1 VDIVIAAVVG
11 YLLGSI
17 PFGLLATRYFS
28 GADVRN
34 FGSGKTGFTNSL
46 RVLGLKRSIPV
57 FTGDFLK
64 GVAAA
69 LLPLL
74 WTDDPW
80 ARAIGG
86 LAAVAGH
93 VWPLFAG
100 FRGGRGVL
108 TGAGVLLTLSPLAV
122 LAVLPIAALV
132 LYRTR
137 YMSLMSITTA
147 ALAAISFAIFAA
159 LDLHPWP
166 YAVVATI
173 GGALIIVLHQDNIAR
188 LRAGTE
194 RRVGERASV
203 PPSSSTGTGTPSPST
218 GRGQGEGFP

>member
-1 VDIVIAAVVG
+1 VDIVIAALMG

-17 PFGLLATRYFS
+17 PFGVIASRYFS

-46 RVLGLKRSIPV
+46 RVLGLKRSVPV
-57 FTGDFLK
+57 FAGDFLK

-80 ARAIGG
+80 ARAVGG
-86 LAAVAGH
+86 LAAVIGH
-93 VWPLFAG
+93 VWPVFAG

-108 TGAGVLLTLSPLAV
+108 TGAGVLLALSPLAV
-122 LAVLPIAALV
+122 LIVLPLAALV
-132 LYRTR
+132 LYATR

-147 ALAAISFAIFAA
+147 ALAGISFAVFAA
-159 LDLHPWP
+159 LDWHPWAF
-166 YAVVATI
+166 AVVAAI
-173 GGALIIVLHQDNIAR
+173 GSTLIIILHHDNIAR

-194 RRVGERASV
+194 RRVGERATAS
-203 PPSSSTGTGTPSPST
+203 
-218 GRGQGEGFP
+218 

>member
-1 VDIVIAAVVG
+1 MEVVIAALAG

-17 PFGLLATRYFS
+17 PFGVIISRYFS

-46 RVLGLKRSIPV
+46 RVLGLKRAIPV
-57 FTGDFLK
+57 FAGDFLK

-74 WTDDPW
+74 WTDNPW
-80 ARAIGG
+80 AQAIGG
-86 LAAVAGH
+86 LAAVIGH

-108 TGAGVLLTLSPLAV
+108 TGAGVLVALNPIAV
-122 LAVLPIAALV
+122 LVVLPIAALV
-132 LYRTR
+132 LYTTR

-147 ALAAISFAIFAA
+147 ALAALSFVIFAA
-159 LDLHPWP
+159 LDLHHWA
-166 YAVVATI
+166 YAIVATI
-173 GGALIIVLHQDNIAR
+173 GATLIIALHHDNIAR

-194 RRVGERASV
+194 RRVGERATA
-203 PPSSSTGTGTPSPST
+203 P
-218 GRGQGEGFP
+218 

>member
-1 VDIVIAAVVG
+1 MDIAIAAISG

-17 PFGLLATRYFS
+17 PFGLIAGRYFS

-46 RVLGLKRSIPV
+46 RVLGLKRSVPV
-57 FTGDFLK
+57 FAGDFLK

-80 ARAIGG
+80 ARAVGG
-86 LAAVAGH
+86 LAAVIGH
-93 VWPLFAG
+93 VWPVFAG

-108 TGAGVLLTLSPLAV
+108 TGAGALLALSPLAALV
-122 LAVLPIAALV
+122 VVPIAVLV
-132 LYRTR
+132 LYATR

-147 ALAAISFAIFAA
+147 ALAAVSFAVFAA
-159 LDLHPWP
+159 LDWHPWP
-166 YAVVATI
+166 FAIVAAI
-173 GGALIIVLHQDNIAR
+173 GCTLIIVLHHDNIAR

-194 RRVGERASV
+194 RRVGERAAAS
-203 PPSSSTGTGTPSPST
+203 
-218 GRGQGEGFP
+218 

>member
-17 PFGLLATRYFS
+17 PFGLIVSRYFT
-28 GADVRN
+28 GADVRS

-46 RVLGLKRSIPV
+46 RVLGLKRAIPV
-57 FTGDFLK
+57 FAGDFLK

-80 ARAIGG
+80 AQAIGG
-86 LAAVAGH
+86 LAAVLGH
-93 VWPLFAG
+93 VWPVFAG

-108 TGAGVLLTLSPLAV
+108 TGAGVLIALSPFAV
-122 LAVLPIAALV
+122 LIVLPIAALI
-132 LYRTR
+132 LYATR
-137 YMSLMSITTA
+137 YMSLMSISTA
-147 ALAAISFAIFAA
+147 ALAAISFVIFAA
-159 LDLHPWP
+159 LDWHPWP
-166 YAVVATI
+166 FAIVAVI
-173 GGALIIVLHQDNIAR
+173 GSALIIALHHDNIAR

-194 RRVGERASV
+194 RRVGERAAAS
-203 PPSSSTGTGTPSPST
+203 
-218 GRGQGEGFP
+218 